1 MLSLKL
7 TIMPHY
13 IAKETDTQ
21 EGNPIAPIQLEIMI
35 KAGMQ
40 SSYFFSNTGSL
51 HHDFEIQID
60 V

>member
-1 MLSLKL
+1 
-7 TIMPHY
+7 MPHY

-51 HHDFEIQID
+51 HHNFEIQID